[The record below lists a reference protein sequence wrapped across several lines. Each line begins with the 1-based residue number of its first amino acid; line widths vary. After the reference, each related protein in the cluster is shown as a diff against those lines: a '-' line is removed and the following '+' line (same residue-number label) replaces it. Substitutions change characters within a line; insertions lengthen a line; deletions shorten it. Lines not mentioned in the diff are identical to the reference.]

1 MPSLGLLTFQ
11 NVLESYV
18 EAEGIPHTVSN
29 LKQLAQ
35 SLGLSITTVSR
46 ALDGYSDV
54 APATRER
61 VQAAARAMNYRPN
74 PAARSLRRRKAES
87 VAVTLPLEPGRFG
100 PPLFLNMLAACSQRL
115 AEEGLDLMLLPTTGR
130 TAEMETYRRLMD
142 GRRADAVIVVRTR
155 LEDERV
161 TFLKERGIPFVTH
174 GRTGHPEDHAFID
187 GDGEAG
193 FHEATHLLASLGHR
207 RIAHIAAPQDLTF
220 AHLRRKG
227 WLRAL
232 EEAGLS
238 DRLETAAQPNESG
251 GYEAA
256 QWLLQQ
262 NAPPTALLCATDSMA
277 IGALSALKERGF
289 AAGRD
294 IAVIGHDNLPSAAFT
309 DPPLSTMEIAAPDI
323 GRQLAEKL
331 IARLGGQ
338 QACELQTILPVR
350 QVPRMTHG
358 PAN

>member
-1 MPSLGLLTFQ
+1 MTSQ

-18 EAEGIPHTVSN
+18 RAKGTLHTVSN
-29 LKQLAQ
+29 LKQLAR

-61 VQAAARAMNYRPN
+61 VQAAAQATNYRPN
-74 PAARSLRRRKAES
+74 SAARSLRRRKAES

-100 PPLFLNMLAACSQRL
+100 PPLFLNMLGACSQRL

-130 TAEMETYRRLMD
+130 AAEMETYRRLMD

-161 TFLKERGIPFVTH
+161 AFLKERGIPFVTH
-174 GRTGHPEDHAFID
+174 GRTGRPEEHAFID

-193 FHEATHLLASLGHR
+193 FHEATRLLASLGHR

-220 AHLRRKG
+220 AYLRRKG
-227 WLRAL
+227 WLTGL

-238 DRLETAAQPNESG
+238 ERLETVAQPTESG

-256 QWLLQQ
+256 QSLLQQ
-262 NAPPTALLCATDSMA
+262 SAPPTALLCATDSMA

-294 IAVIGHDNLPSAAFT
+294 IAVIGHDNLPSATFT
-309 DPPLSTMEIAAPDI
+309 DPPLSTMEIAAPDV
-323 GRQLAEKL
+323 GRQLAEML

-338 QACELQTILPVR
+338 NGRELQTILPVR

>member
-1 MPSLGLLTFQ
+1 M
-11 NVLESYV
+11 
-18 EAEGIPHTVSN
+18 SN

-61 VQAAARAMNYRPN
+61 VRAAAQAINYRPN
-74 PAARSLRRRKAES
+74 SAARRLRRRKAEA
-87 VAVTLPLEPGRFG
+87 VAVTLPMEPGRFG
-100 PPLFLNMLAACSQRL
+100 PPLFVNMLAACSQRL
-115 AEEGLDLMLLPTTGR
+115 AEEGLDLMLLPTAGR
-130 TAEMETYRRLMD
+130 AAEMETYRRLTD
-142 GRRADAVIVVRTR
+142 SGRADAVIVVRTR

-161 TFLKERGIPFVTH
+161 TFLKERGVPFVTH
-174 GRTGHPEDHAFID
+174 GRTARSEEHAFID
-187 GDGEAG
+187 GDGETG
-193 FHEATHLLASLGHR
+193 FHEATRLLLSFGHR

-220 AHLRRKG
+220 AHLRRRG
-227 WLRAL
+227 WLAAL
-232 EEAGLS
+232 DEASLP
-238 DRLETAAQPNESG
+238 DRLEYTTQPTEAG

-256 QWLLQQ
+256 QALLQHGS
-262 NAPPTALLCATDSMA
+262 PPTALLCATDSMA

-289 AAGRD
+289 VAGRD

-338 QACELQTILPVR
+338 EACELQTILPVR

-358 PAN
+358 TAN

>member
-1 MPSLGLLTFQ
+1 MLRESLR
-11 NVLESYV
+11 
-18 EAEGIPHTVSN
+18 PVSN
-29 LKQLAQ
+29 LKLLAR

-61 VQAAARAMNYRPN
+61 VQAAAQAMNYRPN
-74 PAARSLRRRKAES
+74 PAARSLRRRKAEA
-87 VAVTLPLEPGRFG
+87 VAVTLPTEPGQFG
-100 PPLFLNMLAACSQRL
+100 PPIFLNMLAACGQRL
-115 AEEGLDLMLLPTTGR
+115 AEEGLDLMLLPTAGR
-130 TAEMETYRRLMD
+130 AGEMDTYRRLLD
-142 GRRADAVIVVRTR
+142 GRRTDAVIVVRTR

-161 TFLKERGIPFVTH
+161 GFLKERGIPFVTH
-174 GRTGHPEDHAFID
+174 GRTARSEEHAFID

-193 FHEATHLLASLGHR
+193 FRDAARQLVASGHR

-227 WLRAL
+227 WLAAL
-232 EEAGLS
+232 EEVGS
-238 DRLETAAQPNESG
+238 SEPLEYTAQPTEAG
-251 GYEAA
+251 GYEAT

-262 NAPPTALLCATDSMA
+262 GAPPTALLCATDSMA
-277 IGALSALKERGF
+277 IGALSALRERGL

-309 DPPLSTMEIAAPDI
+309 DPPLSSMEIAAPDV
-323 GRQLAEKL
+323 GRQLAEML
-331 IARLGGQ
+331 IARLGGRDGR
-338 QACELQTILPVR
+338 ELQTILPVR
-350 QVPRMTHG
+350 QVPRATHG

>member
-1 MPSLGLLTFQ
+1 M
-11 NVLESYV
+11 
-18 EAEGIPHTVSN
+18 SN
-29 LKQLAQ
+29 LKHLAQ

-61 VQAAARAMNYRPN
+61 VQAAAQAMNYRPN
-74 PAARSLRRRKAES
+74 PAARSLRRRKAEA
-87 VAVTLPLEPGRFG
+87 VAVTLPTEPGRFG

-115 AEEGLDLMLLPTTGR
+115 AEEGLDLMLLPTAGR
-130 TAEMETYRRLMD
+130 AAEMETYRRLLH

-161 TFLKERGIPFVTH
+161 AFLKERGIPFVTH
-174 GRTGHPEDHAFID
+174 GRTARSDEHAFID

-193 FHEATHLLASLGHR
+193 FREAVRGLASLGHR

-220 AHLRRKG
+220 AHLRRRG
-227 WLRAL
+227 WLAGL
-232 EEAGLS
+232 EEAGS
-238 DRLETAAQPNESG
+238 SERLEYAAQPNEAG
-251 GYEAA
+251 GHEAA

-262 NAPPTALLCATDSMA
+262 HPRPTALLCATDSMA
-277 IGALSALKERGF
+277 IGALSALKERGLV
-289 AAGRD
+289 AGRD
-294 IAVIGHDNLPSAAFT
+294 IAVIGHDNLPSAAFS
-309 DPPLSTMEIAAPDI
+309 DPPLSTMEIAAPDV
-323 GRQLAEKL
+323 GRQLAEML
-331 IARLGGQ
+331 IARLSGR
-338 QACELQTILPVR
+338 AARELQTILPVR

>member
-1 MPSLGLLTFQ
+1 
-11 NVLESYV
+11 VHK
-18 EAEGIPHTVSN
+18 EGAHPVSN
-29 LKQLAQ
+29 LKLLAK

-54 APATRER
+54 APATRKR
-61 VQAAARAMNYRPN
+61 VQAAAQAMNYRPN
-74 PAARSLRRRKAES
+74 PAARSLRRRKAEA
-87 VAVTLPLEPGRFG
+87 VAVTLPTEPGKFG
-100 PPLFLNMLAACSQRL
+100 PPIFLNMLAACGQRL
-115 AEEGLDLMLLPTTGR
+115 AEEGLDLMLLPTAGR
-130 TAEMETYRRLMD
+130 AGEMDTYRRLLD

-161 TFLKERGIPFVTH
+161 AFLKERGIPFVTH
-174 GRTGHPEDHAFID
+174 GRTARSDEHAFID
-187 GDGEAG
+187 GDGAAG
-193 FHEATHLLASLGHR
+193 FRDAARQLASFGHR

-227 WLRAL
+227 WLKGL
-232 EEAGLS
+232 EEAG
-238 DRLETAAQPNESG
+238 DGEPIEYTAQPTEAG

-262 NAPPTALLCATDSMA
+262 SAPPTALLCATDSMA

-289 AAGRD
+289 TAGRE

-309 DPPLSTMEIAAPDI
+309 DPPLSSMEIAAPDV
-323 GRQLAEKL
+323 GRQLAEML
-331 IARLGGQ
+331 IARLGGRE
-338 QACELQTILPVR
+338 AGELQTILPVR
-350 QVPRMTHG
+350 QVPRATHG